1 MAGRK
6 PGHLHEETMAGRIFA
21 ITGAFGV
28 LGSAVAKAAAARGHR
43 LALIDYATTPPAGL
57 PSGEDVLVLSGVD
70 LTDAV
75 AAGAAMD
82 AAAERFGGID
92 ALLNIA
98 GGFKW
103 ETHAEGTAESWYAQY
118 RLNVLT
124 ATNAAR
130 AAIPYLTRSH
140 AGRIVNVGSAAA
152 LKAAL
157 GMGAYA
163 AAKAGVHALTQ
174 ALAEELKGD
183 GVTVNAVLPSIL
195 DTPTNRADMP
205 KADFASWVAPDDL
218 AQVMLFL
225 ASEDAKAVTGA
236 LLPVT
241 GRV

>member
-1 MAGRK
+1 MAGRV
-6 PGHLHEETMAGRIFA
+6 IA

-28 LGSAVAKAAAARGHR
+28 LGQAVAKAAAAQGAR
-43 LALIDYATTPPAGL
+43 LALIDFAKEAPAGS
-57 PSGEDVLVLSGVD
+57 PAGDDVLVLGGVD

-75 AAGAAMD
+75 QSGAAMD
-82 AAAERFGGID
+82 AAADRFGGID

-98 GGFKW
+98 GGFAW
-103 ETHAEGTAESWYAQY
+103 ETVQEGSFETWPKMY

-124 ATNAAR
+124 ATNASR
-130 AAIPYLTRSH
+130 AAVPHLKRSA

-152 LKAAL
+152 LKASL
-157 GMGAYA
+157 GMGSYA

-183 GVTVNAVLPSIL
+183 GVTVNAVLPSII

-205 KADFASWVAPDDL
+205 DADFAAWVAPDDL
-218 AQVMLFL
+218 AAVMLFL
-225 ASEDAKAVTGA
+225 ASEAAVAVTGA
-236 LLPVT
+236 LVPVT

>member
-1 MAGRK
+1 MAGRV
-6 PGHLHEETMAGRIFA
+6 IA

-28 LGSAVAKAAAARGHR
+28 LGQAVAKAAAGQGAR
-43 LALIDYATTPPAGL
+43 LALIDFAKDAPAGL
-57 PSGEDVLVLSGVD
+57 PIGPDVLVLGGVD

-75 AAGAAMD
+75 QSGAAMD
-82 AAAERFGGID
+82 AVADRFGGVD

-98 GGFKW
+98 GGFTW
-103 ETHAEGTAESWYAQY
+103 ETLQDGSIASWPAMY

-124 ATNAAR
+124 AANACR
-130 AAIPYLTRSH
+130 AAVPHLKRSA

-152 LKAAL
+152 LKAAM

-163 AAKAGVHALTQ
+163 AAKAGVHSLTQ

-183 GVTVNAVLPSIL
+183 GVTVNAVLPSII

-205 KADFASWVAPDDL
+205 AADFAAWVAPDDL
-218 AQVMLFL
+218 ASVMLFL
-225 ASEDAKAVTGA
+225 ASEAAVAVTGA
-236 LLPVT
+236 LVPVT

>member
-1 MAGRK
+1 MTKRV
-6 PGHLHEETMAGRIFA
+6 IA

-28 LGSAVAKAAAARGHR
+28 LGQAVAKAAAAQGAA
-43 LALIDYATTPPAGL
+43 LVLIDFAASAPEGL
-57 PSGEDVLVLSGVD
+57 PDGLVLPGVD

-75 AAGAAMD
+75 QAGAAMD
-82 AAAERFGGID
+82 AAADRFGRID

-98 GGFKW
+98 GGFTW
-103 ETHAEGTAESWYAQY
+103 ETLQDGSIASWPAMY

-124 ATNAAR
+124 ATNAS
-130 AAIPYLTRSH
+130 RSALPH
-140 AGRIVNVGSAAA
+140 LKRSAAGRIVNVGSAAA
-152 LKAAL
+152 LKASL

-174 ALAEELKGD
+174 ALAEELKRD
-183 GVTVNAVLPSIL
+183 DITVNAVLPSII

-205 KADFASWVAPDDL
+205 DADPALWVKPDDL
-218 AQVMLFL
+218 AAVMLFL
-225 ASEDAKAVTGA
+225 AGETAGAVTGA

>member
-1 MAGRK
+1 MAGRV
-6 PGHLHEETMAGRIFA
+6 IA

-28 LGSAVAKAAAARGHR
+28 LGQAAAEAAAGQGAR
-43 LALIDYATTPPAGL
+43 LALIDFAKDAPAGL
-57 PSGEDVLVLSGVD
+57 PSGPDVLVLGGVD

-75 AAGAAMD
+75 QAGAAMD
-82 AAAERFGGID
+82 AVADRFGGID

-98 GGFKW
+98 GGFTW
-103 ETHAEGTAESWYAQY
+103 ETLQDGSIASWPAMY

-124 ATNAAR
+124 AANACR
-130 AAIPYLTRSH
+130 AAVPHLKRSA

-152 LKAAL
+152 LKAGM

-163 AAKAGVHALTQ
+163 AAKAGVHSLTQ

-183 GVTVNAVLPSIL
+183 NVTVNAVLPSII

-205 KADFASWVAPDDL
+205 DADFAAWVAPGDL
-218 AQVMLFL
+218 AAVMLFL
-225 ASEDAKAVTGA
+225 ASEAAVAVTGA
-236 LLPVT
+236 LVPVT

>member
-1 MAGRK
+1 MAGRV
-6 PGHLHEETMAGRIFA
+6 IA

-28 LGSAVAKAAAARGHR
+28 LGQAVAKAAAAQGAR
-43 LALIDYATTPPAGL
+43 LALIDFAKAAPAGS
-57 PSGEDVLVLSGVD
+57 PSGDDVLVLPGVD

-75 AAGAAMD
+75 QAGAAMD
-82 AAAERFGGID
+82 AVADRFGGID

-98 GGFKW
+98 GGFTW
-103 ETHAEGTAESWYAQY
+103 ETLQDGSIESWPAMY

-124 ATNAAR
+124 ATNASR
-130 AAIPYLTRSH
+130 AAVPHLKRSA

-157 GMGAYA
+157 GMGSYA

-183 GVTVNAVLPSIL
+183 NVTVNAVLPSII
-195 DTPTNRADMP
+195 DTPQNRADMP
-205 KADFASWVAPDDL
+205 GTDPAIWVAPEDL
-218 AQVMLFL
+218 AAVMLFL
-225 ASEDAKAVTGA
+225 ASEAAVAVTGA
-236 LLPVT
+236 LVPVT